1 MVVVGGVNMG
11 TIALYMPLGRM
22 LPFPT
27 MVRDVSGRKRAMD
40 SRQHGELME
49 RNQKIALQSHRS
61 NRRPLM
67 TGPILGG
74 VLRLLRNREES
85 VIKFSQ

>member
-1 MVVVGGVNMG
+1 MDCG
-11 TIALYMPLGRM
+11 TSIGMSALYTPVGRM

-27 MVRDVSGRKRAMD
+27 TTLDVSGRKRAIV
-40 SRQHGELME
+40 SRQHGEMME
-49 RNQKIALQSHRS
+49 RNQNMALQSQRS

-74 VLRLLRNREES
+74 VLRLYRETGES
-85 VIKFSQ
+85 ANTF